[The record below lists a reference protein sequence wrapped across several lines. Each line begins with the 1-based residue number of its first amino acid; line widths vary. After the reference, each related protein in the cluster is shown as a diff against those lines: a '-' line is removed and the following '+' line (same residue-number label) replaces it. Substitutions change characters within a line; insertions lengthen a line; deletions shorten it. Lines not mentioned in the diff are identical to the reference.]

1 MLLRSLSVRRFF
13 TALLLSVAL
22 AAPLTGCAG
31 TEERAA
37 KKAAKEAAAQLPVET
52 MYRNAAAALDAGNFV
67 EAARKFDDV
76 DRQYPYSQWATRA
89 QLMAGYA
96 HYRALR
102 YDEAVLALDRFLEL
116 HPGDDNVAYGTY
128 LRALCYYEQITDVR
142 RDQRMTQ
149 MALEN
154 LKRVVERF
162 PETKYARDALLK
174 IDLTQDHLAGK
185 EMEIGRYYLVRKQY
199 QAAINR
205 FQHVVDDF
213 QTTTHVPE
221 ALHRLT
227 EAYLALGI
235 LPEAQKTAAILGYNY
250 PESRWYKDTYKL
262 MGGKL
267 ETAPAPSLYD
277 KTLGRVF

>member
-1 MLLRSLSVRRFF
+1 MPYLPSFYRRF
-13 TALLLSVAL
+13 ALALTLAAVL
-22 AAPLTGCAG
+22 AAPLTGCA
-31 TEERAA
+31 TAEKRAE
-37 KKAAKEAAAQLPVET
+37 KKAAEEAAAQLPVET
-52 MYRNAAAALDAGNFV
+52 IYSNAAAALDSGDFF
-67 EAARKFDDV
+67 EAAQKFDDV

-116 HPGDDNVAYGTY
+116 HPGDDNVAYATY

-142 RDQRMTQ
+142 RDQRMTEL
-149 MALEN
+149 ALDN
-154 LKRVVERF
+154 LRRVVERF

-205 FQHVVDDF
+205 FQRVIDDF

-267 ETAPAPSLYD
+267 EEKPDASLYD